1 VRDALYRTALP
12 DTDWVAVDGGLSR
25 FSGTLCRRA
34 HRSGWL
40 VVTLLGGLGV
50 LAGTIVTLARSA

>member
-1 VRDALYRTALP
+1 LPSTAVCPASLERFAVART
-12 DTDWVAVDGGLSR
+12 DRGR
-25 FSGTLCRRA
+25 
-34 HRSGWL
+34 L